1 MPEMQAPP
9 PQAQEEQGGG
19 QEEALKGMIQSI
31 DQGLGQLTQVIGQM
45 SPEAAQGLEQVNQ
58 AFREV
63 IESILGGGG
72 GAQENEMA
80 SPETQGRKG
89 VQPAF

>member
-72 GAQENEMA
+72 AQENEMA